1 MLAAVLSTAALGC
14 FVGGWFGGD
23 LPRVA
28 YLSNSSG
35 DAQVWIYDANSGE
48 SVRVSGRNSEARY
61 PRWSN
66 KQQFLAW
73 ITVGSPGQLMI
84 YDSASGDVST
94 LVADVD
100 DTQPP
105 AWSPDGGRIAY
116 VSDAEGE
123 SDIYMVDLITRQ
135 PTRLTFGD
143 AKERVGDWS
152 PDGEWLVFTEAGRD
166 GLLLR
171 NPEGVNRIPLTDGV
185 DSDPVWSPKGDRIA
199 FLRQNDGS
207 RDLYVLRPTRSGNWA
222 EDTDELTVSDLDEDE
237 FEPSWSLDGRRI
249 AFAARDEEQSEI
261 YTVLVDG
268 TDRRR
273 LTHNRVDDLSPVW
286 SATGDQIVFV
296 SYAYGNAEILYM
308 NGDGGGQKRITTND
322 HTDTDPDW

>member
-1 MLAAVLSTAALGC
+1 MLAAVLSAAALGC

-28 YLSNSSG
+28 HLSNPSG

-48 SVRVSGRNSEARY
+48 SVRVSGRNSEARH

-66 KQQFLAW
+66 EQQFLAW
-73 ITVGSPGQLMI
+73 VTVGSPGQLMV
-84 YDSASGDVST
+84 YDSANGDVSM
-94 LVADVD
+94 LVAAVD

-105 AWSPDGGRIAY
+105 VWSPDGGRIAY

-123 SDIYMVDLITRQ
+123 SDIYMVDLTTRQ

-143 AKERVGDWS
+143 AEERVGDWS
-152 PDGEWLVFTEAGRD
+152 PDGEWLVFTEVGRD

-171 NPEGVNRIPLTDGV
+171 NPEGVNRIPLTDGA

-199 FLRQNDGS
+199 FLRQTDWG
-207 RDLYVLRPTRSGNWA
+207 RDLYVLRPTKSGNWV
-222 EDTDELTVSDLDEDE
+222 EGTDEVTVSDLDEDE

-249 AFAARDEEQSEI
+249 AFAARDEAQSEI

-286 SATGDQIVFV
+286 SATGDRIVFV